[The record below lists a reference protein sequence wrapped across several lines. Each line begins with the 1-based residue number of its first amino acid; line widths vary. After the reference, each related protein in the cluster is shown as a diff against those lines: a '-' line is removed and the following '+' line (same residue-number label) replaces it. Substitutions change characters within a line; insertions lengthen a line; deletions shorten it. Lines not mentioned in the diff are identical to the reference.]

1 MVLRVKRIEY
11 FEWAL
16 SDELIDLLEKDRDNA
31 TPHQNLV
38 DDFFSPDDLSVA
50 ELSDPYYEFDGEI

>member
-38 DDFFSPDDLSVA
+38 DDFFNPDDLSVS
-50 ELSDPYYEFDGEI
+50 EFSDPYYEFEEEL

>member
-31 TPHQNLV
+31 TSHQNLV